1 MISSVKQIEVPVIYD
16 GEVFRPQ
23 EPVNLEPNT
32 LYLIVVQVPLTEEDV
47 NTDGDVWDLLESM
60 AGSVIAPEDWSVE
73 HNHYLYGTPKK
84 YSKPD

>member
-32 LYLIVVQVPLTEEDV
+32 QYLIIVQVPLTEEDV
-47 NTDGDVWDLLESM
+47 NTDGDV
-60 AGSVIAPEDWSVE
+60 
-73 HNHYLYGTPKK
+73 
-84 YSKPD
+84 